1 MTRSFPLVI
10 SMLFGAMSGHTQ
22 NVDSLWRVVN
32 RTETH
37 DTARLH
43 AIGSLSALASQRH
56 GPDSAIVLARRQLDL
71 ARVGPYTRY
80 IAEAHHRIAA
90 AYSGKEDN
98 TLAQQ
103 HLDTCLRIALD
114 GSIHVIVTRAYLL
127 QGKLFGKRA
136 AWTEAERAYRSA
148 LGSAEAGG
156 QKEMQA
162 SAFVNLGNLWR
173 NMGNHPEAIRFYLEA
188 LALNEATRD
197 SVEMSN
203 TLNSIGSSFSAQK
216 DHNNALTYFHRSLDL
231 AERQGALL
239 AQATALSNIGA
250 MHGELGDQQKAFE
263 YFLRS
268 YKIAAAIP
276 SKFGM
281 ALLQGNLGEVALKLN
296 DHPKALAHLDSSIT
310 LYREMDNMN
319 GLAFVLVTYAKARL
333 ASGSIAAAIRA
344 GEEALALSEK
354 DNNLNN
360 VHRASDALLNIYEAA
375 DRPADALR
383 AMKKAIAARDSVTNE
398 RTRRDVLQ
406 QEFRYLHRQ
415 EVIAD
420 SLTHKMELD
429 QLASERTI
437 ERLRADR
444 NRNRAM
450 GLGGGGILL
459 VAGIGAY
466 TVTDR
471 KRRKAKFEQQAAQ
484 LETKALRA
492 QMDPH
497 FLYNSLN
504 SISAYV
510 QAKDV
515 DSAVSYLA
523 RAARLMRLT
532 LENSRSQE
540 ISLEQDLKAVEAY
553 LQLERDRADGRFEYT
568 IRIDP
573 GVDREQT
580 MVPPM
585 VLQPFVEN
593 AIIHGFAQRATQG
606 SITIHAEAQNG
617 KLLLRVEDNG
627 VGRPSG
633 GAKSSS
639 LGTAITRERLDLL
652 SKMKKAA
659 AGFRYLDRE
668 QGTCVEIELPLS
680 VM

>member
-310 LYREMDNMN
+310 LYREM
-319 GLAFVLVTYAKARL
+319 V
-333 ASGSIAAAIRA
+333 
-344 GEEALALSEK
+344 
-354 DNNLNN
+354 
-360 VHRASDALLNIYEAA
+360 
-375 DRPADALR
+375 
-383 AMKKAIAARDSVTNE
+383 IAARDSVTNE